1 MMNSMRRSVQQSGSP
16 EAEAMME
23 LSFQVLEPTFSRNRN
38 FDFYRTPE
46 GKILLN
52 FRKIVQGL
60 LADLG
65 RTDANEPIHYT
76 LNSSADQVWLELQIT
91 RYRANRRSC
100 VSVREFE
107 ALKAHPLLSER
118 LTPRAQA

>member
-1 MMNSMRRSVQQSGSP
+1 MMNSMRRSIQQSGGP

-52 FRKIVQGL
+52 FRKVVQGL
-60 LADLG
+60 LADLA
-65 RTDANEPIHYT
+65 RTDANEPIHYAIDAAT
-76 LNSSADQVWLELQIT
+76 SQVWLELHIT
-91 RYRANRRSC
+91 RFRATRRSC
-100 VSVREFE
+100 VTQRELA
-107 ALKAHPLLSER
+107 ALQAHPMLHDR
-118 LTPRAQA
+118 LKIRPMA